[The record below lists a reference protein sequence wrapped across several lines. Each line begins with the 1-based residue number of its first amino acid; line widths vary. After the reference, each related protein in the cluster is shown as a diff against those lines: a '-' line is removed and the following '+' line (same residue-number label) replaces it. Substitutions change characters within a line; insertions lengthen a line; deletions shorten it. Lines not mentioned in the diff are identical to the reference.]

1 MDRERRGRKIEV
13 GKIERVRSGNKRER
27 LSERGGRERGVCV
40 RERGGRERVEGG
52 NKRDIHRER
61 ASREGKGVG
70 GII

>member
-1 MDRERRGRKIEV
+1 MDRERRGRKREV
-13 GKIERVRSGNKRER
+13 GKIERERSGNKRER

-40 RERGGRERVEGG
+40 RERGGRERGG
-52 NKRDIHRER
+52 NKRDIQTER